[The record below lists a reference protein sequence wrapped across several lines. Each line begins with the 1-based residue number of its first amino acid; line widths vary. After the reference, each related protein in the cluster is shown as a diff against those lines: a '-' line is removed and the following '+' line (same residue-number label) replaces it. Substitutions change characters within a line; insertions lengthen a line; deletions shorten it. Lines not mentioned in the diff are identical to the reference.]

1 MVVSTESLPAG
12 ETSAPAPWLREVVES
27 FGAVAISLLLG
38 ALAMLSTGHNPA
50 HAYAELMR
58 KVVLRPVGIEASLVQ
73 ATPLLIVGVSILL
86 TSKTGLW
93 NIGVDGQVLTGAIAA
108 ALVAHATSSMPVALI
123 WAISAIAAAIAG
135 ALWILVPAYLRS
147 RSGINEVVTTIMFNY
162 LALYLG
168 AWLVK
173 GPLRDTSLV
182 SPQLPALP
190 RADRLPTFGD
200 TRVHLGLIVAIA
212 LVGLVWWW
220 LRYTQGGF
228 EAQIVGESPRVA
240 RHALVPVSR
249 VILSMLIVGG
259 AIAGLAGA
267 NDVLATRGTVQA
279 EWAPGYGFAGY
290 ALVFLAR
297 RRPLLLL
304 PAGVFMGM
312 LGYGQDVMPRAA
324 DIPAA
329 FFPMLEGIILICL
342 AIAHW
347 RPNWIWGHSR

>member
-1 MVVSTESLPAG
+1 MSTESLPSSG
-12 ETSAPAPWLREVVES
+12 VTTPAPWLHEIVES
-27 FGAVAISLLLG
+27 LGAVAISLVLG
-38 ALAMLSTGHNPA
+38 ALAMIATGHDPV
-50 HAYAELMR
+50 HAYAELLR
-58 KVVLRPVGIEASLVQ
+58 KVVLRPVGIEASLVH
-73 ATPLLIVGVSILL
+73 ATPLLIVSVSILL

-93 NIGVDGQVLTGAIAA
+93 NIGVDGQVLAGAIAA
-108 ALVAHATSSMPVALI
+108 ALVAHATSTMPTALI
-123 WAISAIAAAIAG
+123 WSISAIAAAVAG
-135 ALWILVPAYLRS
+135 GLWILVPAYLRS

-182 SPQLPALP
+182 SPQLPSIP
-190 RADRLPTFGD
+190 RAERLPTLGD
-200 TRVHLGLIVAIA
+200 ARVHLGLVVAVA

-228 EAQIVGESPRVA
+228 EAQIVGENPRVA
-240 RHALVPVSR
+240 RHALVPVGR
-249 VILSMLIVGG
+249 VIFGVLIVGG

-304 PAGVFMGM
+304 PAGMFLGM
-312 LGYGQDVMPRAA
+312 LAYGQDVMPRAA

-342 AIAHW
+342 AITHW
-347 RPNWIWGHSR
+347 RPGWIWGRFQ